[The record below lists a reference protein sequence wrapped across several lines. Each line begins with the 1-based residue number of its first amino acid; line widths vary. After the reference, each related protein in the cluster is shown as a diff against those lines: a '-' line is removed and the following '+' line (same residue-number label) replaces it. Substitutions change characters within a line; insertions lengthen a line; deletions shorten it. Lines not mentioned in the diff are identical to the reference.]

1 MVTRKIA
8 AKSAAGTVTSKAVSS
23 RSGASVKTGARASSK
38 AADKSAPVKAPGK
51 SVAKIDGKLDGKLP
65 ARSAK
70 TADIAPIKV
79 PTKVSA
85 KVSAKVATKS
95 AGKVAAKTPAKK
107 ASSSVTKAG
116 GVKPSAKAAAA
127 PDAKRAPTKAPARV
141 QAKVPAKPA
150 GGTAA
155 SVATVST
162 TRRVV
167 AKRDDETRIVT
178 PEIAA
183 IETDVVD
190 VAVTGV
196 VPVPSAPGAGRPSY
210 WDQACSDLMKR
221 DRILKKLIP
230 QFGPAHLAGRGDPF
244 VTLARSIVG
253 QQISVKAAQSV
264 WDRVLATC
272 PKLTP
277 AQFIK
282 AGHDALAG
290 CGLSRRKAEYILD
303 LATHFKSGVLHVDAW
318 ATMDDEAVIAELTG
332 IRGIGRWTAEMFLMF
347 NLLRPDVLPLDDVGL
362 INAIS
367 VNYFSGEP
375 VTRSE
380 AREVAANWEPWRSVA
395 TWYMWRS
402 LEPVP
407 VQY

>member
-1 MVTRKIA
+1 MVTRN
-8 AKSAAGTVTSKAVSS
+8 
-23 RSGASVKTGARASSK
+23 
-38 AADKSAPVKAPGK
+38 
-51 SVAKIDGKLDGKLP
+51 SVA
-65 ARSAK
+65 
-70 TADIAPIKV
+70 
-79 PTKVSA
+79 
-85 KVSAKVATKS
+85 AKVATKT
-95 AGKVAAKTPAKK
+95 AAAKGAKGAVK
-107 ASSSVTKAG
+107 ATRSV
-116 GVKPSAKAAAA
+116 A
-127 PDAKRAPTKAPARV
+127 PTDEGERRAPTKVAGKRATTNVKSGRKTATGNSAAKATQAGAARKAVPPPAQKTARKVAQKVARKVAEKGVEKRV
-141 QAKVPAKPA
+141 QKRVQKSAEKAAKPVTDKVAKKAAPKAGTKVPRKAPVKA
-150 GGTAA
+150 AA
-155 SVATVST
+155 STADDA
-162 TRRVV
+162 RRVI
-167 AKRDDETRIVT
+167 AKRDGETRIVT
-178 PEIAA
+178 PEIER
-183 IETDVVD
+183 IDHDIVEQV
-190 VAVTGV
+190 VTGV
-196 VPVPSAPGAGRPSY
+196 VPLPVAAGATRPLY
-210 WDQACSDLMKR
+210 WDQACADLMKR

-230 QFGPAHLAGRGDPF
+230 QFGPAHLTGRGEPF

-253 QQISVKAAQSV
+253 QQISVKAAQAV
-264 WDRVLATC
+264 WDRVQATC

-282 AGHDALAG
+282 VGHDALAG

-303 LATHFKSGVLHVDAW
+303 LATHFKSGALHVDAW
-318 ATMDDEAVIAELTG
+318 ASMDDEAVIAELTG

-407 VQY
+407 VEY